1 MRKFIGKIQGNPK
14 FVRFSA
20 LALAISAAVNASA
33 VDPSAADILTGAT
46 ALFATAGALAISLCV
61 FKVGKR
67 IVMSLAK

>member
-1 MRKFIGKIQGNPK
+1 MRKFIHNIKANPK
-14 FVRFSA
+14 FVRFSVA
-20 LALAISAAVNASA
+20 CLGISAAVNASA